1 MAAQRLAALVD
12 AQAISIANK
21 EPSDLQGRLRP
32 RRHASALRQAAHR
45 AAVAAAAGPW
55 AVLSTKY

>member
-1 MAAQRLAALVD
+1 MR
-12 AQAISIANK
+12 
-21 EPSDLQGRLRP
+21 DLQGRLRP